1 MATAARR
8 VPATVTESRPL
19 PEPPPE
25 AIAEPSGGSPARLLD
40 LAFARSGDKGNAANI
55 GVAARGEAAWARL
68 RAGLT
73 AERVRRALED
83 TGVTRVTRYE
93 LPDLMALNFVLVG
106 ALGGGGIVSLRS
118 DPQGKLLAQRLLD
131 LVLPL

>member
-1 MATAARR
+1 M
-8 VPATVTESRPL
+8 
-19 PEPPPE
+19 
-25 AIAEPSGGSPARLLD
+25 RLLD

-55 GVAARGEAAWARL
+55 GVAARSESAWARL

-73 AERVRRALED
+73 AERVRRALQD

-93 LPDLMALNFVLVG
+93 LPELMALNFVLEE

-131 LVLPL
+131 ATFPL